1 MYRYISD
8 LVCFLCIIIICDFI
22 FVKGELEFTTTE
34 APYSGHQKSV
44 VSGTKSHALYLTIH
58 LNSSASPQTCF
69 KSIVNIEDHVNLI
82 RSRNE
87 SKKYQEI
94 LYGIGF
100 GFDFFKKISPH
111 FKDTGVGNYEY
122 RERSGKFGKMPKT
135 GGDIFVHAKCDD
147 HGVLFEL
154 AKSIIGDMPPECVT
168 KFEDIYGWTYR
179 DERDLSGFVDGTENP
194 KPVSERIEVAINKQ
208 TGGSYAVV
216 QKWVHNMSLL
226 QNTEHQTL
234 EKWVGRTVK
243 DSIELSNKTDKSH
256 VARMVGSEKFGAEK
270 KYQIVRQ
277 SQPYGTLSGDA
288 GLLFI
293 AYAANIKNFEFMLN
307 RMTGDGDDKKA
318 DYIMLFSR
326 CVTGN
331 YYYFPTLCELDD
343 LFRNY

>member
-154 AKSIIGDMPPECVT
+154 AELIIFGIPPECVT

-179 DERDLSGFVDGTENP
+179 GGRDLSGFVDD
-194 KPVSERIEVAINKQ
+194 S
-208 TGGSYAVV
+208 
-216 QKWVHNMSLL
+216 
-226 QNTEHQTL
+226 TL
-234 EKWVGRTVK
+234 EEWIGRNMV
-243 DSIELSNKTDKSH
+243 DSAELSDKPDTSH

-270 KYQIVRQ
+270 KYRIVRQ
-277 SQPYGTLSGDA
+277 SQPYGTSSGEA

-293 AYAANIKNFEFMLN
+293 AYAANVDNFDFMLD
-307 RMTGDGDDKKA
+307 RMTGDSEDKKN
-318 DYIMLFSR
+318 DYVMMISR

-331 YYYFPTLCELDD
+331 YYYFPSYEHLVD
-343 LFRNY
+343 LSEID

>member
-154 AKSIIGDMPPECVT
+154 AELIIFGIPPECVT

-179 DERDLSGFVDGTENP
+179 GGRDLSGFVDGTENP
-194 KPVSERIEVAINKQ
+194 EHLDERVTVAINNI
-208 TGGSYAVV
+208 TGGSYVIV
-216 QKWVHNMSLL
+216 QKWVHNMSLI
-226 QNTEHQTL
+226 QMTRHSTL
-234 EKWVGRTVK
+234 EEWIGRNMV
-243 DSIELSNKTDKSH
+243 DSAELSDKPDTSH

-270 KYQIVRQ
+270 KYRIVRQ
-277 SQPYGTLSGDA
+277 SQPYGTSSGEA

-293 AYAANIKNFEFMLN
+293 AYAANVDNFDFMLD
-307 RMTGDGDDKKA
+307 RMTGDSEDKKN
-318 DYIMLFSR
+318 DYVMMISR

-331 YYYFPTLCELDD
+331 YYYFPSYEHLVD
-343 LFRNY
+343 LSEID